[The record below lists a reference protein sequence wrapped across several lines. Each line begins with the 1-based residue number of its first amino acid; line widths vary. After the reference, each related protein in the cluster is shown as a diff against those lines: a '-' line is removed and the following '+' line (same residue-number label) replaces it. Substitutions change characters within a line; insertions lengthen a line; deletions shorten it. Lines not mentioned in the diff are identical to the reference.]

1 MKLKGSS
8 SYKQAKGLG
17 FLGLFG
23 NILVIAMTVLL
34 INHQLEID
42 EVMDSMAKTVS
53 NEEIVA
59 NAAAEWIY
67 DDPRVKNENN
77 YYGPDLEYSS
87 GSNNKYQEKI
97 EFVKAV
103 SAKLKIIRWAEY
115 VESIGN
121 AVIFFWSLAAK
132 VFLGL
137 HLIYLVNDFLLV
149 IGLLAKIKF
158 LLFPWI
164 IVSCIYYILL
174 TCSVCYHMYSSF
186 NISVLMYSHP
196 AYSAPS
202 WLYSSFILFV
212 SGWFVFTFYH
222 LWIKLLSVQLILGAY
237 RHINKNQKK
246 ESGHLVNNIME
257 GTSDKIFLINP
268 NE

>member
-8 SYKQAKGLG
+8 SYQQAKGLG

-23 NILVIAMTVLL
+23 NILLIAMTGLL

-42 EVMDSMAKTVS
+42 EVIDRVAEKVG

-59 NAAAEWIY
+59 HFAAEWIY
-67 DDPRVKNENN
+67 DDMGVRNEN
-77 YYGPDLEYSS
+77 YYGYD
-87 GSNNKYQEKI
+87 QEKI

-103 SAKLKIIRWAEY
+103 SAKLKNIRWGEN

-121 AVIFFWSLAAK
+121 GVKLFWSLFAK

-137 HLIYLVNDFLLV
+137 HVIYLVNDFLLV
-149 IGLLAKIKF
+149 IGLLTKIKF

-174 TCSVCYHMYSSF
+174 TCSVCFHMYQSYNVSQ
-186 NISVLMYSHP
+186 LMYS
-196 AYSAPS
+196 APG
-202 WLYSSFILFV
+202 WLYSSLILFV
-212 SGWFVFTFYH
+212 SGWFAFSFYH
-222 LWIKLLSVQLILGAY
+222 IWIKFLSVQLILGAY
-237 RHINKNQKK
+237 RHISKNKKK
-246 ESGHLVNNIME
+246 ESGHLVNNIMD

>member
-17 FLGLFG
+17 FLGLVG

-34 INHQLEID
+34 IDHQLEID
-42 EVMDSMAKTVS
+42 GTIDRMAKRVG
-53 NEEIVA
+53 NEEMVA
-59 NAAAEWIY
+59 KTAAEWIY

-77 YYGPDLEYSS
+77 YFYGDALEY
-87 GSNNKYQEKI
+87 KYQEKI

-103 SAKLKIIRWAEY
+103 SAKLKIIKWAQY
-115 VESIGN
+115 VESFGN
-121 AVIFFWSLAAK
+121 AVIFAWSLAAK
-132 VFLGL
+132 VVLGL
-137 HLIYLVNDFLLV
+137 HIIYLVNDFLLV
-149 IGLLAKIKF
+149 IGLLTKIKF

-164 IVSCIYYILL
+164 IVSCIYYILF
-174 TCSVCYHMYSSF
+174 TGSVCYHMYGSY
-186 NISVLMYSHP
+186 NAAELL
-196 AYSAPS
+196 YSAPS

-212 SGWFVFTFYH
+212 SGWFVFAFYH
-222 LWIKLLSVQLILGAY
+222 IWIKFLSVQLILGAY

-246 ESGHLVNNIME
+246 ESGHLVNNIMD